1 MLHGVFERL
10 PFTRLKGF
18 IWLTLMLLLIAV
30 LLGKWSQLNEKL
42 EETKVKLTVS
52 NFYNNAVSLRN
63 LWELNDKPNHITVDN
78 IDLSFTT
85 LGWPIV
91 VESRQINCTKM
102 WILLSGEQV
111 VSPYISLSN
120 KKTVNSSGY
129 NSCEYQIIDG
139 KGLELSYE
147 NETIHID
154 GFLTR
159 ITL

>member
-1 MLHGVFERL
+1 MFDRL

-63 LWELNDKPNHITVDN
+63 LWELNDKPNYMTVNN

-91 VESRQINCTKM
+91 VESKQINCEKM
-102 WILLSGEQV
+102 WFLLSGDQKA
-111 VSPYISLSN
+111 SPYITLSN
-120 KKTVNSSGY
+120 KRTVNSNGY

-139 KGLELSYE
+139 KGLELFYK

-154 GFLTR
+154 GFLTQ